1 MQHTLIQNDIIR
13 KILDVEDDNFLAF
26 IQELL
31 NVKAKKN
38 YQPSDAELLILND
51 SITDFERDNVVSN
64 EDVFLK
70 IDRWLEK

>member
-13 KILDVEDDNFLAF
+13 KILDVEDDNFLVF

-31 NVKAKKN
+31 NVKAEQKYK
-38 YQPSDAELLILND
+38 PSDAELLILND
-51 SITDFERDNVVSN
+51 SITDFKHDNVVSN

>member
-31 NVKAKKN
+31 NVKAKKK

-70 IDRWLEK
+70 IDQWLEK

>member
-1 MQHTLIQNDIIR
+1 MQHTRIQNDIIR
-13 KILDVEDDNFLAF
+13 KILDVEDDNFLEF

-31 NVKAKKN
+31 NVKAKKK

-51 SITDFERDNVVSN
+51 SSRDFKHDNVVSN